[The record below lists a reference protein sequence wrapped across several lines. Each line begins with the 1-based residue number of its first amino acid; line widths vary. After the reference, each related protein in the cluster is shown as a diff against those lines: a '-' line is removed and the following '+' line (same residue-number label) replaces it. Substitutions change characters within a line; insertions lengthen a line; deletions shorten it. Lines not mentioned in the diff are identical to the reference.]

1 MTHPT
6 SQEATSFASD
16 TDQVAARQTW
26 MALLARSKLQMLED
40 VWANLDVKPEYAVL
54 RAPETGMVMVRARA
68 GGNGGQFNM
77 GEMTVTRCVVRTQ
90 QGHMGHSYIAGRDK
104 RHAMLAA
111 VFDALMQEPARRK
124 HIETQL
130 LSPIRLDLAQDN
142 NAVARKVAATRVD
155 FFTLVRGND

>member
-1 MTHPT
+1 MAHNT
-6 SQEATSFASD
+6 SPDVTSIAPEAA
-16 TDQVAARQTW
+16 QIAARQSW
-26 MALLARSKLQMLED
+26 MALLARSKLQRLENA
-40 VWANLDVKPEYAVL
+40 WADLDGKPEYAVL

-90 QGHMGHSYIAGRDK
+90 QGHLGHSYITGRDK

-111 VFDALMQEPARRK
+111 VFDALMQEPMHRK
-124 HIETQL
+124 HIEARL
-130 LSPIRLDLAQDN
+130 LTPIREDLAQ
-142 NAVARKVAATRVD
+142 ARNDIASKVAATRVD